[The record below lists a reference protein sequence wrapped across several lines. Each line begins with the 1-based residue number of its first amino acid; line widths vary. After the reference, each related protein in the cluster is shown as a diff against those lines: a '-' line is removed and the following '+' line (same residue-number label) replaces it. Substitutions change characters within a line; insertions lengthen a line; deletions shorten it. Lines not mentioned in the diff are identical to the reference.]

1 MICLPLNKK
10 ETKTVHMKRVIKTIL
25 NVKDAI
31 VEDVYIR
38 EDGARAGCLII
49 QCRPCAA
56 KKNRCGKCNR
66 KGKRYDKGRSETRH
80 WRALKFATT
89 KVYIKALVPRIQC
102 PDHGVTVAHVP
113 WARHNS
119 WFTYGFEDTVA
130 WMALH
135 CTRSAASEM
144 MDIAWNTVG
153 PVVDRVYNDVKETA
167 SSPFDNLR
175 CIGIDETSYKK
186 GYKYI
191 TVVVNHQTG
200 ALIWAAKGHGKT
212 ILEQF
217 FKLLTPE
224 QRAGIEFV
232 TADGARWITDCIT
245 KYCPKAERCID
256 PFHVVS
262 WATDALDEVRRTVW
276 REAKQAEGKPQKGK
290 RGRPKKGTPPKKK
303 SMAEAAKDSR
313 YALLKNP
320 ESLTDKQTAKIE
332 MIALTDKRLYRA
344 YLLKEKLRL
353 LLKFPLAEATKELDA
368 WIKWARHCRIPQFV
382 ELQRKIKRHF
392 DAILASVKHNLSN
405 ARVEAINN
413 KIKVTIRMG
422 YGFRNIDNLIALL
435 MLRCSNIK
443 LTLPAQG

>member
-1 MICLPLNKK
+1 M
-10 ETKTVHMKRVIKTIL
+10 HMKSIIKTLI

-31 VEDVYIR
+31 VENIYIS
-38 EDGARAGCLII
+38 EEGTHKGSLII
-49 QCRPCAA
+49 ECRPCARR
-56 KKNRCGKCNR
+56 KHRCGKCGR
-66 KGKRYDKGRSETRH
+66 KGKKYDRGRGDIRY
-80 WRALKFATT
+80 WRALNFAAT
-89 KVYIKALVPRIQC
+89 KVYIKAALPRIQC
-102 PDHGVTVAHVP
+102 PEHGVIVAHAP

-153 PVVDRVYNDVKETA
+153 PVVNRVYNDAKEDA
-167 SSPFDNLR
+167 PSPFENLT

-186 GYKYI
+186 GHKYI
-191 TVVVNHQTG
+191 TVVVNHHTG
-200 ALIWAAKGHGKT
+200 ALVWAAKGHGKT
-212 ILEQF
+212 ILAKF

-224 QRAGIEFV
+224 QRSTIKFV
-232 TADGARWITDCIT
+232 TADAARWIKDCVA
-245 KYCPKAERCID
+245 KYCPNAERCVD
-256 PFHVVS
+256 PFHVVA

-276 REAKQAEGKPQKGK
+276 RDIRQTESKSKKGK

-303 SMAEAAKDSR
+303 TKAETVKDSR
-313 YALLKNP
+313 FPLLKNP
-320 ESLTDKQTAKIE
+320 ENLTETQTAKIE

-344 YLLKEKLRL
+344 YMLKEKLRL
-353 LLKFPLAEATKELDA
+353 LFKLPLEEAKKELIA

-382 ELQRKIKRHF
+382 ELQRKINRHF
-392 DAILASVKHNLSN
+392 DAIIATIKHNLSN

-435 MLRCSNIK
+435 MLRCSNIS
-443 LTLPAQG
+443 LSLPKTG